1 MNDERIEVGGS
12 LGDLGWGGAL
22 QMFLFVFSGLW
33 VFVLEDE
40 VDLGLSV
47 SDYCIRDRKPPTLFV
62 APHLSGPNMMT

>member
-1 MNDERIEVGGS
+1 MNDERIEICGS
-12 LGDLGWGGAL
+12 LGDLRWWGAL

-47 SDYCIRDRKPPTLFV
+47 SDLLHKRSKTCGPCSWHRTCRDQT
-62 APHLSGPNMMT
+62 